1 MPTAGQHV
9 SEIPEHIPCAIGYEQ
24 RPDPLLP
31 LPPDIPEAMQCP
43 EEEVA
48 GDQKEA
54 RHRHLPE
61 GVRQKVLDV
70 AGDAGDA
77 GKLCTGMVCGQDHRA
92 ERRVVDREVYAVN
105 QDDEQ
110 GHQEDVP
117 VYFISK
123 SVFLCRI
130 HSLYFT

>member
-1 MPTAGQHV
+1 MCRIDLAPARVAREGAPLFTCPSVWGV
-9 SEIPEHIPCAIGYEQ
+9 SPEKPILFRI
-24 RPDPLLP
+24 PLLG
-31 LPPDIPEAMQCP
+31 ERAMR
-43 EEEVA
+43 VTA
-48 GDQKEA
+48 
-54 RHRHLPE
+54 RHLPE

>member
-1 MPTAGQHV
+1 MSTAAQHV
-9 SEIPEHIPCAIGYEQ
+9 DEIPEHIPCAVGHEQ
-24 RPDPLLP
+24 GPDPLLP
-31 LPPDIPEAMQCP
+31 LPPDIPEAAQGS

-54 RHRHLPE
+54 RHCHLPE
-61 GVRQKVLDV
+61 RVRQEMLDV
-70 AGDAGDA
+70 AGDTGDA
-77 GKLCTGMVCGQDHRA
+77 RKCRTGMVRGQDHRT
-92 ERRVVDREVYAVN
+92 ERRVVNREVYAVN
-105 QDDEQ
+105 QNDEE